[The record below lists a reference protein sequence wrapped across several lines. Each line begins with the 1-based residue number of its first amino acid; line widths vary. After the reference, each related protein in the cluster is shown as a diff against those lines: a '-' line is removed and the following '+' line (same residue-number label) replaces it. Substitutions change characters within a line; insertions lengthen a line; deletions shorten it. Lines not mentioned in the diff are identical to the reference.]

1 MFRQIHSAVGLV
13 GALLVVMMALSGAIL
28 SLDPALER
36 VGSTIPFTGSVA
48 LGDFAAK
55 VFVNYPG
62 AERIVRK
69 PSGMVLVYYFDK
81 DVPGI
86 DIVDPLSAAR
96 IETYVQSPF
105 TRWLTNLHRSFL
117 MGDSGRA
124 VAGICAAVM
133 LVLSLSG
140 VVLLVSRMGGWRRV
154 FGRVRGTGSKRLHSE
169 IGRVVILAFMLTAMT
184 ACYMSLTTFGY
195 LSDGMDAEPAEPAA
209 VNGGA
214 RLPVADIPAFSGID
228 LNALRELAFPYVD
241 DPTDVYT
248 LTTTDSVSI
257 IDQATGNVVSFLPHN
272 LTRRIYETIYMLH
285 TGQGLWWLG
294 LVLGAAALCVP
305 VMAFSGV
312 QVWWSRR
319 SAMPRI
325 NNNARAAVADTIILV
340 GSEGNST
347 WGFAATLKTALT
359 EAGHVV
365 HVAPMNAVATSYKS
379 AKRMFILTSTYGDG
393 TAPASARQF
402 LARLEGIKTVPQY
415 SVAVL
420 GFGDRQFA
428 EFCGYAREVESA
440 IAARGWRQ
448 LIELRLIDRQ
458 SAQDFQRWGEDV
470 GRKLGVAL
478 VLEHQA
484 VLPPCVGM
492 QLTERADYGA
502 EFQSPAVVL
511 RFAAAERA
519 GAGIWQRLFGKRLPK
534 FEAGDLVGIMAP
546 NTTIPRYY
554 SLASASTDGI
564 LEICVRRQPGG
575 VCSEFLYGL
584 QVGDAVT
591 GFIRKNAEF
600 RPLPGKVPVILIGAG
615 TGIGPLAGF
624 IRGNLKHRPMHLY
637 FGVRDPKS
645 DFLYEKELRGWVDDK
660 RLTHLDMAFSRISTP
675 AYVQGRVGADADA
688 IRALLARGGQVMVC
702 GGREMAKGV
711 RKVMEEIVMPLGLD
725 VSGLKKAGRYL
736 EDVY

>member
-1 MFRQIHSAVGLV
+1 MFRQIHSAVGLL
-13 GALLVVMMALSGAIL
+13 GAILIVMMALSGAIL

-36 VGSTIPFTGSVA
+36 GGSTIPSSGAVA
-48 LGDFAAK
+48 LSDFAAK
-55 VFVNYPG
+55 VSVNYPG
-62 AERIVRK
+62 VERIVRK
-69 PSGMVLVYYFDK
+69 PSGMVLVYYFAN

-86 DIVDPLSAAR
+86 DIVDPLSGAKVAPY
-96 IETYVQSPF
+96 EQSGF
-105 TRWLTNLHRSFL
+105 IRWLTNLHRSFL
-117 MGDSGRA
+117 LGDPGRA
-124 VAGICAAVM
+124 LAGVCAALM

-140 VVLLVSRMGGWRRV
+140 IVLLVSRMGGWRRV
-154 FGRVRGTGSKRLHSE
+154 FGRVRGSGSKRLHSE
-169 IGRVVILAFMLTAMT
+169 IGRVVILAFLLTATT
-184 ACYMSLTTFGY
+184 ACYMSLSTFGY

-209 VNGGA
+209 VNGA
-214 RLPVADIPAFSGID
+214 AALPVADISAFSGID
-228 LNALRELAFPYVD
+228 LNHLRELAFPYVD

-257 IDQATGNVVSFLPHN
+257 IDQATGKVVSFLAHN

-294 LVLGAAALCVP
+294 LLLGSAALCVP

-325 NNNARAAVADTIILV
+325 GNNARAAVADIIILV

-347 WGFAATLKTALT
+347 WGFAATLKAALA

-365 HVAPMNAVATSYKS
+365 HVAPMNALAASYKS

-402 LARLEGIKTVPQY
+402 LSRLEAIKTVPDFT
-415 SVAVL
+415 VAVL

-428 EFCGYAREVESA
+428 EFCGFAKEVESA
-440 IAARGWRQ
+440 IAAKGWRQ
-448 LIELRLIDRQ
+448 SVELRLIDRQ

-470 GRKLGVAL
+470 GRDLGMEL
-478 VLEHQA
+478 VLEHKA
-484 VLPPCVGM
+484 VLPPCVGL

-502 EFQSPAVVL
+502 QFQSPAVVL
-511 RFAAAERA
+511 RFVVADSTPA
-519 GAGIWQRLFGKRLPK
+519 GFWQKLFGKRLPN
-534 FEAGDLVGIMAP
+534 FEAGDLVGILAP
-546 NTTIPRYY
+546 DTTIPRYY
-554 SLASASTDGI
+554 SLASSSKDGM

-584 QVGDAVT
+584 QIGDAVK
-591 GFIRKNAEF
+591 GFIRKNPEF
-600 RPLPGKVPVILIGAG
+600 RPLPGKAPVILIGAG

-624 IRGNLKHRPMHLY
+624 IRGNVRHRPMHLY

-645 DFLYEKELRGWVDDK
+645 DFLYEKELRGWIADK
-660 RLTHLDMAFSRISTP
+660 RLTHLDMAFSRVSTP
-675 AYVQGRVGADADA
+675 AHVQGRVGADAEA
-688 IRALLARGGQVMVC
+688 IRTLVARGGQIMVC
-702 GGREMAKGV
+702 GGRDMAKGV
-711 RKVMEEIVMPLGLD
+711 RKVMEEIVTPLGLD